1 MKRSL
6 FAVVLFFLGL
16 SAQAQV
22 QGKLS
27 GQRIVDNAVA
37 PQKSDLEIKQKVEA
51 LLKEMTLEEKVG
63 QMAQITLDVI
73 TKGKDRYSSYNP
85 VELDMERLKDALVNY
100 HVGSVLNTANNRA
113 QTVEAWYR
121 IIGGIQDMATKE
133 TRMKIPV
140 IYGIDAIHG
149 VTYTAGA
156 TMFPHELALAATWNP
171 QMGYTLG
178 EITAYETRA
187 SNIPWNF
194 SPVLDLG
201 ADPRYSRLGEGMG
214 EDPYL
219 ISCFGIEMIK
229 GYEGDNNNISSPYK
243 VASCMKH
250 FLGYAVPISGK
261 DRTPA
266 YIPDN
271 VLREYHLP
279 PFKAAIEAGAHTI
292 MINSGIINGIPVHAN
307 YELLTTMLR
316 EELGFEGVIVSDW
329 GDIENMYK
337 RDRVA
342 ANNREAVKM
351 VINAGLD
358 MSMISYDY
366 ESFCNDLIALVKN
379 GEVKMSRIDDA
390 VNRILTLKYKLDL
403 FKHPTVN
410 PKDYPRFGSDE
421 FGKKAYEAAT
431 EAITLLKND
440 KGILPLN
447 KTAKVLVTG
456 PGSNSM
462 RPLNGCWTY
471 SWQGELSDEF
481 AEAYHTVAE
490 AVQNKI
496 GKNAILIPGVSYD
509 KVMDYKAESKDR
521 YDEALQAAAQSD
533 YIILCL
539 GENSYAEKPGDLADL
554 TLSKLQLEYA
564 KDLLKTGKPIILVLA
579 EGRPRVIREIAS
591 DVNGILMAYWPG
603 NYGGDALADII
614 FGDVNPSG
622 KLPITYPSA
631 VNSLVT
637 YIHKPS
643 EEQAKSAGAYNYEGD
658 FTPEFHFGFGLS
670 YTNFE
675 YSNLKLS
682 SKELTANQTLQV
694 SVDVKNTG
702 KRVGKEVIQLYT
714 ADLVASMTPDTKRLR
729 KFEKIL
735 LQPGETK
742 TVTFSLN
749 PSDLAFVNTQ
759 NKWITEP
766 GEFKVMIGSDS
777 VLETIFIYK

>member
-1 MKRSL
+1 MNLKAL
-6 FAVVLFFLGL
+6 LLTVIVLTTGVFAVNAQKTSL
-16 SAQAQV
+16 SDA
-22 QGKLS
+22 
-27 GQRIVDNAVA
+27 
-37 PQKSDLEIKQKVEA
+37 EIKQKVDA
-51 LLKEMTLEEKVG
+51 LVKEMTLEEKVG
-63 QMAQITLDVI
+63 QMAQVTLDVI
-73 TKGKDRYSSYNP
+73 TKGPNRFSSTEP
-85 VELDMERLKDALVNY
+85 AELDMALVRDAIVKY
-100 HVGSVLNTANNRA
+100 HLGSILNTANNRA
-113 QTVEAWYR
+113 RTPEVWAK
-121 IIGGIQDMATKE
+121 IIGGIQDVALKE
-133 TRMKIPV
+133 TRLKIPV

-171 QMGYTLG
+171 SLGYAMG
-178 EITAYETRA
+178 EVTAYETRA

-219 ISCFGIEMIK
+219 ISQFGAQIIK
-229 GYEGDNNNISSPYK
+229 GYEGDKNDISNPYK

-266 YIPDN
+266 YIPEN

-307 YELLTTMLR
+307 YELLTKLLR
-316 EELGFEGVIVSDW
+316 EELGFQGLIVSDW

-351 VINAGLD
+351 VVNAGLD
-358 MSMISYDY
+358 ISMIAYDY
-366 ESFCNDLIALVKN
+366 EPFCKDLVALVKD

-390 VNRILTLKYKLDL
+390 VTRILTLKYKLDL
-403 FKHPTVN
+403 FNKPTVN
-410 PKDYPRFGSDE
+410 YKDYPKFGSEE
-421 FGKKAYEAAT
+421 FSKKAYQTAA
-431 EAITLLKND
+431 EAITLLKNQNNV
-440 KGILPLN
+440 LPLS

-471 SWQGELSDEF
+471 SWQGQLSDEF
-481 AEAYHTVAE
+481 AADHNTVAE
-490 AVQNKI
+490 AIQKKI
-496 GKNAILIPGVSYD
+496 GANATCIPGVSYG
-509 KVMDYKAESKDR
+509 KEMDYRIENKDK
-521 YDEALQAAAQSD
+521 YNEALAAAKQSD
-533 YIILCL
+533 YIVLCL
-539 GENSYAEKPGDLADL
+539 GENSYAEKPGDLVDL
-554 TLSKLQLEYA
+554 TLSKTQLQYA
-564 KDLLKTGKPIILVLA
+564 KDLLATGKPVILVLA

-591 DVNGILMAYWPG
+591 TVNGILMAYWPG

-622 KLPITYPSA
+622 KLPVTYPSA
-631 VNSLVT
+631 VNSLIT

-643 EEQAKSAGAYNYEGD
+643 EEQAKSAGMYNYEGD

-670 YTNFE
+670 YTTFE
-675 YSNLKLS
+675 YSNLKLNY
-682 SKELTANQTLQV
+682 KQLTGVQDLTITVN
-694 SVDVKNTG
+694 VKNTG
-702 KRVGKEVIQLYT
+702 KRAGKEVVQLYT
-714 ADLVASMTPDTKRLR
+714 SDLVASMTPDMKRLR
-729 KFEKIL
+729 RFEKIE

-742 TVTFSLN
+742 TVKFTIN
-749 PSDLAFVNTQ
+749 ATDLAFVNSQ

-766 GEFKVMIGSDS
+766 GEFKVTIGNTN
-777 VLETIFIYK
+777 LEETFNYK